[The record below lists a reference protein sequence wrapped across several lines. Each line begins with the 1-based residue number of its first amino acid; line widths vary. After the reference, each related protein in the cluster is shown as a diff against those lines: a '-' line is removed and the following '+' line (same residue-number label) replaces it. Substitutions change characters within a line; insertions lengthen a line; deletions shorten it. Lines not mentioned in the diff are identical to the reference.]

1 MGNRWKFSVAGG
13 WRILALAL
21 CVWLTPA
28 GTANAQKWS
37 TLAVFPEPSE
47 ELYGITT
54 GGKLYVFG
62 GQQLGWKSLG
72 MVYEYDPATDFWT
85 KKKDMPLPA
94 HHAALAE
101 HNGKIYVIGG
111 FVVPRSAQQANPPGW
126 EPIDNVWEYDPRG
139 DAWRALAPLPS
150 NRGSAVAGVVD
161 GKIFAIGG
169 AANHPGSKE
178 SYIDRT
184 RGRPS
189 LHRAVATN
197 EVYDP
202 ATNRWDSRN
211 PMPTARNHSAIG
223 VVNGRIYVIG
233 GRIGSVF
240 MSTGSN
246 TDIVEEYDPATDQWG
261 GIRAPMPTPRSGGA
275 WGVHNGR
282 IYFAGGEG
290 RSYQFS
296 AAFKAVEAY
305 DPVGN
310 AWTVLPPMQVQ
321 RHGLAGAF
329 IGNRLHLVSGVI
341 QSQSPLPGT
350 NIATDIHEVLDL
362 APGNR

>member
-1 MGNRWKFSVAGG
+1 MFELKRALHRLTVALSVAL
-13 WRILALAL
+13 ILAPAAL
-21 CVWLTPA
+21 
-28 GTANAQKWS
+28 AQKWS
-37 TLAVFPEPSE
+37 TLAAFPEPSE
-47 ELYGITT
+47 ELYGIAA
-54 GGKLYVFG
+54 GGKFYVFG

-72 MVYEYDPATDFWT
+72 MVYEYDPASDRWT

-94 HHAALAE
+94 HHTALAE
-101 HNGKIYVIGG
+101 LDGRIYVIGG
-111 FVVPRSAQQANPPGW
+111 FIVPRTAQQANPTGW
-126 EPIDNVWEYDPRG
+126 EPIDNVWEYDPRD

-150 NRGSAVAGVVD
+150 KRGSAVAAVVA
-161 GKIFAIGG
+161 GKVYAIGG
-169 AANHPGSKE
+169 AANHPGSGE

-202 ATNRWDSRN
+202 ALNRWERRN
-211 PMPTARNHSAIG
+211 PMPTARNHSAVG
-223 VVNGRIYVIG
+223 AVNGKIYVIG

-246 TDIVEEYDPATDQWG
+246 TDIVEEYDPAADQWG

-305 DPVGN
+305 DAVAN
-310 AWTVLPPMQVQ
+310 TWRILPPMQVQ
-321 RHGLAGAF
+321 RHGLAGAVL
-329 IGNRLHLVSGVI
+329 GNRLHLVSGVV

-350 NIATDIHEVLDL
+350 SLATGIHEVLEL
-362 APGNR
+362 SAMGRQ

>member
-1 MGNRWKFSVAGG
+1 MHAVARIFRWCFAIIAIGFACAGVAH
-13 WRILALAL
+13 
-21 CVWLTPA
+21 
-28 GTANAQKWS
+28 AQKWG
-37 TLAVFPEPSE
+37 TAAVFPEPSE
-47 ELYGITT
+47 ELYGIAA
-54 GGKLYVFG
+54 GGKFYVFG

-72 MVYEYDPATDFWT
+72 MVYEYDPAADRWT

-101 HNGKIYVIGG
+101 HNGKIYVVGG
-111 FVVPRSAQQANPPGW
+111 FTVPSGAEKGDPPGW

-139 DAWRALAPLPS
+139 DSWRALAPLPS
-150 NRGSAVAGVVD
+150 KRGSVVAAVVG
-161 GKIFAIGG
+161 GKIYAIGG
-169 AANHPGSKE
+169 AANHPGSAG

-189 LHRAVATN
+189 LHRALGTN

-202 ATNRWDSRN
+202 ATNRWASRN
-211 PMPTARNHSAIG
+211 PMPTARNHAAVG
-223 VVNGRIYVIG
+223 VVGGKIYVIG

-261 GIRAPMPTPRSGGA
+261 GIRAPMPTARSGGA

-282 IYFAGGEG
+282 IYVAGGEG

-296 AAFKAVEAY
+296 GAFKAVEAY
-305 DPVGN
+305 DVAAN
-310 AWTVLPPMQVQ
+310 FWYVLPPMQVQ
-321 RHGLAGAF
+321 RHGLAGAV
-329 IGNRLHLVSGVI
+329 IGNRLHLVSGVV
-341 QSQSPLPGT
+341 QSQAPLRGT
-350 NIATDIHEVLDL
+350 SLATEIHEVLELPAND
-362 APGNR
+362 R

>member
-1 MGNRWKFSVAGG
+1 MATNLNRCNAHAG
-13 WRILALAL
+13 RLLLSAV
-21 CVWLTPA
+21 CVWVMLIGA
-28 GTANAQKWS
+28 AQAQKWS
-37 TLAVFPEPSE
+37 TAAVFPEPSE
-47 ELYGITT
+47 ELYGITA
-54 GGKLYVFG
+54 GGKMLVFG

-72 MVYEYDPATDFWT
+72 MVYEYDPATDKWT
-85 KKKDMPLPA
+85 KKKDMPLPT

-101 HNGKIYVIGG
+101 TGGKIYVIGG
-111 FVVPRSAQQANPPGW
+111 FTVPSGAEKGNPPGW
-126 EPIDNVWEYDPRG
+126 EPIDNVWEYDPRS
-139 DAWRALAPLPS
+139 DTWRALAPLPS
-150 NRGSAVAGVVD
+150 KRGSVVAAVVG
-161 GKIFAIGG
+161 GKVYAIGG
-169 AANHPGSKE
+169 AANHPGSAE
-178 SYIDRT
+178 SFIYRT

-202 ATNRWDSRN
+202 ATNRWASRN
-211 PMPTARNHSAIG
+211 PMPTARNHAAVG
-223 VVNGRIYVIG
+223 VVGGKIYVIG

-246 TDIVEEYDPATDQWG
+246 TDIVEEYDPVTDQWG

-282 IYFAGGEG
+282 IYVAGGEG

-305 DPVGN
+305 DVAAN
-310 AWTVLPPMQVQ
+310 FWHVLPPMQVQ
-321 RHGLAGAF
+321 RHGLAGAV

-341 QSQSPLPGT
+341 QSQSPLAGT
-350 NIATDIHEVLDL
+350 SLATEIHEVLDL
-362 APGNR
+362 PAN